1 MISGRALFLDTW
13 FVLAL
18 LNADDEHHAQ
28 ALGRLADIEAAM
40 DVVVSEA
47 VLTEIANA
55 LADHNRQAAFRFIR
69 HCYDADNIS
78 VVPVDTALFQRGL
91 ERYGARPDKSWGLTD
106 CISFVIME
114 DRGLTRVATRDRH
127 FEQAGFVRMFS

>member
-1 MISGRALFLDTW
+1 MSSVRALFLDTW

-18 LNADDEHHAQ
+18 LNADDEHHGQ
-28 ALGRLADIEAAM
+28 ALDRLADIEAAT

-55 LADHNRQAAFRFIR
+55 LAEQDRRGAFRFIR

-78 VVPVDTALFQRGL
+78 VVPVDTVLFQRGL
-91 ERYGARPDKSWGLTD
+91 ERYAARPDKSWGLTD

-114 DRGLTRVATRDRH
+114 DRGLTQVATRDRH
-127 FEQAGFVRMFS
+127 FAQAGFVRMFT